1 MHLCLLVLSEVSMT
15 PNVLLQLAHASMAV
29 CGVISLVIVYLLY
42 GMPSTMPLPVTIAGH
57 IALIV
62 FPAFFKL
69 GYVLRLAAL
78 KQMGRAVN

>member
-1 MHLCLLVLSEVSMT
+1 MT
-15 PNVLLQLAHASMAV
+15 PNALLQVAHGSMVV
-29 CGVISLVIVYLLY
+29 CGAVSLLIVYLLY
-42 GMPSTMPLPVTIAGH
+42 GMPNTMPLPATIAGH

-62 FPAFFKL
+62 FPAVFKL